1 MLAIYDSRK
10 TKRIAQ
16 VSCWLESCN
25 AHMLEVLNYMAMSNY
40 HYLNI
45 KLACHKKCLIGS
57 MKLWATADIKKSV
70 YWWAVVC
77 SYLPW
82 FKTYLENKSL
92 IKFFG
97 LFWVNKTTRFTL
109 PSIQAMLRFCFVWRI
124 VTILHYVLN
133 CKIVHWFANDRG

>member
-77 SYLPW
+77 SYQNIFGKQIADKSFWTILSKQNHKVYTSVHLAYVT
-82 FKTYLENKSL
+82 FLFCLTHSNYTTLCFELQNCSL
-92 IKFFG
+92 ICQ
-97 LFWVNKTTRFTL
+97 R
-109 PSIQAMLRFCFVWRI
+109 
-124 VTILHYVLN
+124 
-133 CKIVHWFANDRG
+133 